1 MGSDDHDAVEIRV
14 TLRVSRTAFQA
25 MSECARAED
34 VTLDSLASTA
44 AESQFGQAGGPGIV
58 NDFDADRSGPR
69 DARNSGATEREALI
83 SEVKRPSDRDPEL
96 AARIEESIQMMDHPP
111 TRIHPQDLEL
121 VPADGE
127 LVLTLAQLLTRDQI
141 ERVNGYWMSQPD
153 EVRVAAHEV
162 LKRARRD
169 LLRGQR
175 VGTEGLAVSGS
186 RPGAERSRG

>member
-1 MGSDDHDAVEIRV
+1 MGSDDHDEIDIPV
-14 TLRVSRTAFQA
+14 TLRVSRKAFQA
-25 MSECARAED
+25 MRECARAEG

-44 AESQFGQAGGPGIV
+44 AESQFGQAAGTGVV
-58 NDFDADRSGPR
+58 NYFDAGRSRPCDTGNTGAAEGEELILEGP
-69 DARNSGATEREALI
+69 
-83 SEVKRPSDRDPEL
+83 RPSDRDPEL

-127 LVLTLAQLLTRDQI
+127 LVLTVAQLLTRDQI
-141 ERVNGYWMSQPD
+141 ERANGYWMSQPD
-153 EVRVAAHEV
+153 EVQVAAHEV